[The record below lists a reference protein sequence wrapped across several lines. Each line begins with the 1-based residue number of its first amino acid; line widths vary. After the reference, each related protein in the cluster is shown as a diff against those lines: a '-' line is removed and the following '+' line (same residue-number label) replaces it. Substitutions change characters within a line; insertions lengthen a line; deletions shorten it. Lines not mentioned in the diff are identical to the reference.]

1 MAGLPIKRLLPRG
14 LYGRAALILLVPIVT
29 IQLVVSFSFIQRLY
43 EDVTVQMTQNMVP
56 QLRYLLKTAEIQSSE
71 IEAQAT
77 ELGIGA
83 KWAESAMISR
93 IRFYD
98 LSGRAIRDT
107 LVDNVPGVRA
117 VDLVQDRKWV
127 FLSLESGAGPLEL
140 SFPRSRVSARNPH
153 QLLVLMLATGI
164 LMTVIAFV
172 FLRNQLRPIKRLA
185 DAADAFGKGQVVP
198 YHPTGANEVRSA
210 GSAFLNMRSRI
221 ERQTQ
226 QRTMMLSGVSHDLRT
241 PLTRMK
247 LGLSMQEATPETEA
261 LLNDVSD
268 MESLISAFL
277 DFARADATEELEM
290 ADPSALVRDIVE
302 KAKRDGRKVALGVL
316 PEGSIEMRFRPLA
329 LQRALDNLAGNAT
342 RYGTNAT
349 VSLDVLE
356 SSVRFRVE
364 DDGPGI
370 PEDMRDEALKP
381 FARLDAARNQ
391 NKGSGVGLGLA
402 IAADIA
408 RSHGGVLRL
417 GESETLGGLSAE
429 LVLPR

>member
-1 MAGLPIKRLLPRG
+1 MDLPLKRLLPRG

-56 QLRYLLKTAEIQSSE
+56 QLRLLLKTAENQRAEMPS
-71 IEAQAT
+71 QAAA
-77 ELGIGA
+77 LGIA
-83 KWAESAMISR
+83 AEFEGGEMISR

-107 LVDNVPGVRA
+107 LVANLPGVKA
-117 VDLVQDRKWV
+117 VDLVADRKRV
-127 FLSLESGAGPLEL
+127 FLALDGPTGPLEL

-164 LMTVIAFV
+164 LMTVIAFM

-210 GSAFLNMRSRI
+210 GNAFLNMRSRI

-247 LGLSMQEATPETEA
+247 LGLSMQKESPETDA
-261 LLNDVSD
+261 LLTDVSD
-268 MESLISAFL
+268 MESLIVAFL
-277 DFARADATEELEM
+277 DFARADATEELENC
-290 ADPSALVRDIVE
+290 DPAEILNEIVE
-302 KAKRDGRKVALGVL
+302 KAKWEGRKITLGDV
-316 PEGSIEMRFRPLA
+316 PDISIEMRARPLA
-329 LQRALDNLAGNAT
+329 LKRALENLSGNAT
-342 RYGTNAT
+342 RYGTHA
-349 VSLDVLE
+349 VMSLDILE
-356 SSVRFRVE
+356 GSVRFRVE

-370 PEDMRDEALKP
+370 PEDRREEALKP

-391 NKGSGVGLGLA
+391 NQGSGVGLGLA

-408 RSHGGVLRL
+408 RGHGGVLRL
-417 GESETLGGLSAE
+417 GTSQKLGGLSAE